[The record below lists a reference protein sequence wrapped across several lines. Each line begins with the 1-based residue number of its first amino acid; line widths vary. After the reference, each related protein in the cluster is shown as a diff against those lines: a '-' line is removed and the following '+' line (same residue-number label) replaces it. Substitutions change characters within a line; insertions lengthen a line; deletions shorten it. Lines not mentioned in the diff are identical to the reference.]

1 MKITR
6 YGVALREAI
15 AAARAAGSVMR
26 RNLNAAKQVNQT
38 ANHDIKLEL
47 DVRCQRLIER
57 RLGRSFPDIA
67 VLGEE
72 GSSGAAQAA
81 ERWVI
86 DPIDGTVNYAHGIPH
101 ACVCIALQVRS
112 RSRAARVD
120 GGYATVVGV
129 IYDPFLDELWS
140 AVAGDRARLNGK
152 PIHVSRRAR
161 LGETVAAMGYGKGER
176 VTTAAL
182 QLFSRLSNRTRKVRN
197 MGSAGLALAYLA
209 TGRFD
214 AYLESGISL
223 WDIAAGGFIIECAG
237 GKFWRER
244 VAGEHV
250 YRMIAS
256 NGRLHRQLAVLGAC
270 RSCQ

>member
-1 MKITR
+1 MKTTR
-6 YGVALREAI
+6 FRVALREAV
-15 AAARAAGSVMR
+15 AAAHAAGAVMR
-26 RNLNAAKQVNQT
+26 RNLNATKQVNQT

-57 RLGRSFPDIA
+57 RLGRVFPDIA

-112 RSRAARVD
+112 RARAAKVD
-120 GGYATVVGV
+120 GGYATVLGV
-129 IYDPFLDELWS
+129 VYDPFMDELWS

-152 PIHVSRRAR
+152 PIHVSRCAR
-161 LGETVAAMGYGKGER
+161 LREAVAAMGYGKGER
-176 VTTAAL
+176 VTVAAL
-182 QLFSRLSNRTRKVRN
+182 QLFNRLSNRTRKVRN
-197 MGSAGLALAYLA
+197 MGSAGIALAYVSC
-209 TGRFD
+209 GRFD
-214 AYLESGISL
+214 AYLETGISL
-223 WDIAAGGFIIECAG
+223 WDIAAGGFIIERAG

-256 NGRLHRQLAVLGAC
+256 NGRLNRSLASLATAG
-270 RSCQ
+270 